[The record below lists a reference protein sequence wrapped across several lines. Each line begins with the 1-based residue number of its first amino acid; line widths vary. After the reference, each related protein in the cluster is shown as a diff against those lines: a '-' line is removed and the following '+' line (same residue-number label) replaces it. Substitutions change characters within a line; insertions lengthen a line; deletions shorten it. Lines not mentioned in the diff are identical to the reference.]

1 MKYVYHGSSI
11 PNLKIIKPN
20 ESSHMKSWIY
30 ACTSKAI
37 STIFLSSVGN
47 DLYYSL
53 SGDGVS
59 FPVELVERKKGMLK
73 EIFNC
78 SGYIYKLDA
87 SNFKSGQTGWSAEMV
102 SDREEKV
109 VDVTYVENVYNELI
123 KLNDDGIIKLYLYPE
138 RPSRIP
144 LDNSDLI
151 FKIIRWSKHGFDIN
165 IFLNLYP
172 ELEDKFFQMFNEE
185 LSKTEK

>member
-1 MKYVYHGSSI
+1 MHVQQ
-11 PNLKIIKPN
+11 
-20 ESSHMKSWIY
+20 
-30 ACTSKAI
+30 
-37 STIFLSSVGN
+37 TIFLSSAGN

-53 SGDGVS
+53 SDDGVS
-59 FPVELVERKKGMLK
+59 FPVELVERKKGMFK

-78 SGYIYKLDA
+78 SGYIYELDA

-109 VDVTYVENVYNELI
+109 IDVTYVENVYNELI
-123 KLNDDGIIKLYLYPE
+123 KLNDEGIIKLYLYPE

-151 FKIIRWSKHGFDIN
+151 FKVIRWSKHGFDVN
-165 IFLNLYP
+165 IFLSLYL